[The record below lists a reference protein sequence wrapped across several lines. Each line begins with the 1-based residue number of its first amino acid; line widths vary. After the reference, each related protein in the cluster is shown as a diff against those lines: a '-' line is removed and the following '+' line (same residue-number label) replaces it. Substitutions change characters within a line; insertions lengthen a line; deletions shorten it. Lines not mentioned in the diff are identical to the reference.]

1 MVAFPEVP
9 TNDMDEPDET
19 NTNGSDAGVDDVLDA
34 EKKRMAISS
43 ERYEH
48 LMDLRKQK
56 KKHIHEALDELAV
69 DNAEREEA
77 KKHLLIITITNTK

>member
-1 MVAFPEVP
+1 MNRTRRTP
-9 TNDMDEPDET
+9 MDPMQVST
-19 NTNGSDAGVDDVLDA
+19 MFLTPIKN
-34 EKKRMAISS
+34 RMGISS
-43 ERYEH
+43 ESYEH